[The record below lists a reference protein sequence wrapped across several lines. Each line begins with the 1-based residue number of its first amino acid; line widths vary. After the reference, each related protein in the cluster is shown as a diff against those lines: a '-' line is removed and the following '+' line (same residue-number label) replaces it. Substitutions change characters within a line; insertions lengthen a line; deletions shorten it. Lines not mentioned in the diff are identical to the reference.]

1 MSEPLHD
8 LAHIGHAELLT
19 PFPDQS
25 LAFFTDLFGME
36 IEAREGES
44 VYLRGW
50 GEYQR
55 YGLKLT
61 ASELP
66 GIGHIAIRAW
76 SQEAL
81 ERRVAAIEVTG
92 RGIGWIDGDVGHGPA
107 YRFTDPD
114 GHRFELY
121 HESERYVP
129 PDHLKPALKNVPQRY
144 VGRGAAVKRLDHVN
158 VLCKDVA
165 ANRAF
170 AQERLGFR
178 LYEQIVLDDGSES
191 GAWMSLTIAAHE
203 LIYVADHAGLSG
215 RLHHLAFFV
224 DTREEVLRAADL
236 MLDAAVPIEA
246 APSKHAVAQGMFLYV
261 YEPGGNRVEV
271 TTGTH
276 FIYDP
281 EYEPVAWT
289 EAERAR
295 GQAWGVKTI
304 DTFHTYGTP
313 DVSGTV
319 TGPPIPPTSRVPT
332 LS

>member
-121 HESERYVP
+121 YESERYVP

-158 VLCKDVA
+158 VLVQGRRGEPRLCAGA
-165 ANRAF
+165 ARVQA
-170 AQERLGFR
+170 
-178 LYEQIVLDDGSES
+178 
-191 GAWMSLTIAAHE
+191 
-203 LIYVADHAGLSG
+203 
-215 RLHHLAFFV
+215 
-224 DTREEVLRAADL
+224 LRAD
-236 MLDAAVPIEA
+236 
-246 APSKHAVAQGMFLYV
+246 
-261 YEPGGNRVEV
+261 
-271 TTGTH
+271 
-276 FIYDP
+276 
-281 EYEPVAWT
+281 
-289 EAERAR
+289 RAR
-295 GQAWGVKTI
+295 
-304 DTFHTYGTP
+304 
-313 DVSGTV
+313 
-319 TGPPIPPTSRVPT
+319 
-332 LS
+332 